1 MPDIRHQFTGGRM
14 NKDLDERLV
23 PNGEYRDAMNI
34 QVSTSEGSDV
44 GTAQNILG
52 NSLGCV
58 GQLVSPF
65 SQVIGSVAD
74 EKEDTLYWFVSG
86 QNTTSVNPTNNEIL
100 EAIIKNTPATTLED
114 ILDGFEEGTTDTM
127 YTIKDTIMRKK
138 IGHDCEPVF
147 VDTYAFL
154 LAKNDGI
161 EHYNGLGVGE
171 FASSMIT
178 GVDAEITNL
187 LQPGWEVMAISDT
200 GTNIGTSTVQ
210 NVLNISGISFQPEYD
225 PITSAVGGP
234 INYVRFGANKK
245 SQTTPNEYDLEDKVV
260 YVPNPYWSNQG
271 IPVGAGITIYSDYSG
286 GQTITQNN
294 PVVASENI
302 NYSEYNDGA
311 YFSLIKLTV
320 QNSFDWN
327 NVYP

>member
-114 ILDGFEEGTTDTM
+114 ILDGFEEGKTDTM

-138 IGHDCEPVF
+138 I
-147 VDTYAFL
+147 
-154 LAKNDGI
+154 
-161 EHYNGLGVGE
+161 
-171 FASSMIT
+171 S
-178 GVDAEITNL
+178 
-187 LQPGWEVMAISDT
+187 
-200 GTNIGTSTVQ
+200 
-210 NVLNISGISFQPEYD
+210 
-225 PITSAVGGP
+225 
-234 INYVRFGANKK
+234 
-245 SQTTPNEYDLEDKVV
+245 
-260 YVPNPYWSNQG
+260 
-271 IPVGAGITIYSDYSG
+271 
-286 GQTITQNN
+286 
-294 PVVASENI
+294 
-302 NYSEYNDGA
+302 
-311 YFSLIKLTV
+311 
-320 QNSFDWN
+320 
-327 NVYP
+327 